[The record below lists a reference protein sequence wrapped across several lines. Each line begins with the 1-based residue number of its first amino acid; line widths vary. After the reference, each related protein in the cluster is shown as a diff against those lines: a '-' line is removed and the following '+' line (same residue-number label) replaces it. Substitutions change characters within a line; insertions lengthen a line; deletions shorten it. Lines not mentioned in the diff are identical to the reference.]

1 MHKKGT
7 IVLIPFPFTDLSD
20 NKIRPALILFSD
32 KKSVDIIVVFITSNI
47 NHRGLF
53 DVSIT
58 PSSANGIKTPSKIV
72 CDKIASLDK
81 KIVIGK
87 VGECEAVIMKEVT
100 HKLKDIFNE
109 LPRQLAASVI
119 PPNNL

>member
-1 MHKKGT
+1 MV
-7 IVLIPFPFTDLSD
+7 IFV
-20 NKIRPALILFSD
+20 A
-32 KKSVDIIVVFITSNI
+32 SNL
-47 NHRGLF
+47 NHQGLF
-53 DVSIT
+53 YVSIT